1 MLNRKQTELIYLVRL
16 LRPLVGAMVLALNVS
31 VYFCKSLPLHMNGN
45 LPVGIGMHVFAMIC
59 DLIHVS
65 GVLVCAL
72 FAKRGGL
79 SSLGTA
85 SPCTLLLA
93 KCFCLT
99 RLETRTKES
108 NRCASSWVGKPFCAM
123 KVLAGIFAP
132 AADRL
137 ADRGLSLSTSIRTR
151 KMVNYA

>member
-1 MLNRKQTELIYLVRL
+1 
-16 LRPLVGAMVLALNVS
+16 
-31 VYFCKSLPLHMNGN
+31 MNGN

-65 GVLVCAL
+65 GVRVCAFL
-72 FAKRGGL
+72 PTRGGL

-108 NRCASSWVGKPFCAM
+108 NRCASSWVGKPFCVM
-123 KVLAGIFAP
+123 KVLAGILAP

-137 ADRGLSLSTSIRTR
+137 ADRGLSLSISIRTR